1 VTRPTLRALI
11 ARRIGVVFTVSV
23 VLFTLVVGFVVHWQV
38 HQQTDAMLLQIATSE
53 SEGVLGSFEA
63 GIHVHNASIHL
74 PSLNSPVVEMVS
86 VTYGIDR
93 HVLAATSN
101 FKAHELPEVWTYG
114 LSKAGDTRIFNDD
127 HSGREALRVA
137 AFAAKTPNG
146 ELLIFATAVPHVM
159 IDSAVRRTILLIA
172 LLAAAMLIAVLV
184 ASNLVARQIARDL
197 QELSGTCS
205 DLRDAPDQLEAWLSA
220 FDASSHSTAETAALA
235 RTIHD
240 LVSRLQRLVDVQ
252 NRFVAEAAHELR
264 TPLTALQGE
273 LEIAL
278 RRDRDAKDY
287 REFIENARV
296 DAARL
301 ASLAEHL
308 LEAARSRVEELQPE
322 EILLKDALHD
332 AVGRNARALQSAN
345 IDVVFQTDHSKVCA
359 DAIATARV
367 LDNLIA
373 NAVRHSGAS
382 RLELICNN
390 GQVVIE
396 DNGRGIP
403 DEVRQ
408 NLFVPFAQR
417 KGDGHGLGLF
427 IAARLMEKQHGKLE
441 LAQGKGTR
449 WICTF
454 KNANRVIAP
463 VESDA

>member
-1 VTRPTLRALI
+1 MTRPTLRALI

-23 VLFTLVVGFVVHWQV
+23 LLFTVVVSFVVHRQV
-38 HQQTDAMLLQIATSE
+38 HDQTDAMLLQIAKSE
-53 SEGVLGSFEA
+53 SEGVLGRFEA
-63 GIHVHNASIHL
+63 GIHVHNASLHL
-74 PSLNSPVVEMVS
+74 PSLNSPVVEMVTVS
-86 VTYGIDR
+86 YGLDR

-101 FKAHELPEVWTYG
+101 FNAHELPEVWTDG
-114 LSKAGDTRIFNDD
+114 LSKVGDTHIFNDD

-137 AFAAKTPNG
+137 AFTAQTPDG

-278 RRDRDAKDY
+278 RRDRDAQDY

-301 ASLAEHL
+301 ANLAEHL
-308 LEAARSRVEELQPE
+308 LEAARSRVEELHPE

-332 AVGRNARALQSAN
+332 AVSRNARALQAAG
-345 IDVVFQTDHSKVCA
+345 IRAVFETDHSEVCA

-367 LDNLIA
+367 LDNLIV
-373 NAVRHSGAS
+373 NAARHSGAS
-382 RLELICNN
+382 TLKLICKQ
-390 GQVVIE
+390 GRVMIE
-396 DNGRGIP
+396 DDGRGIP
-403 DEVRQ
+403 EDVRQ

-417 KGDGHGLGLF
+417 KGDSHGLGLF
-427 IAARLMEKQHGKLE
+427 IAARLMEKQHGRLE
-441 LAQGKGTR
+441 LEEDKGTR
-449 WICTF
+449 WVCTF
-454 KNANRVIAP
+454 KNSN
-463 VESDA
+463 VEA